1 MKYIRSIWK
10 RKHKASVIIKTF
22 RLSTALVFA
31 IFAASTPQVLGFT
44 INVGDILVGNDVG
57 PGTVIKIDPNTGN
70 QTLLATFTNSGVHDL
85 ALSPSG
91 DLIVLQH
98 RQTVSKVNIVTGA
111 ITNITSEGLLG
122 LNVSNTFTAGLAV
135 APNGDIYASVYTSPY
150 TGIVKIDP
158 NTGAQSSA
166 ASGGF
171 LNGPIGIGFSPTGEL
186 MVADIYSARLI
197 GINTTTHAQRVVA
210 SSLGLNSPWGI
221 TIDAVGNVYCGTSG
235 TNVSGTNVIRKVSPA
250 GSVSVAASGGFLDV
264 ARDVALEPGGTLLS
278 FQAKS
283 NAIVRI
289 NLTNNTQTIVS
300 KGGFL
305 SASLSLIV
313 AGFPAPASNAP
324 AHLAIQMYPMYPGI
338 SIQGTLGG
346 TYNLQFK
353 DTLGSPNWLSLTNIF
368 LSSYPYLFF
377 DTTSTNQANRFY
389 RAVAQ

>member
-10 RKHKASVIIKTF
+10 LKHKASVIIKTL

-31 IFAASTPQVLGFT
+31 IFAASTPQVLSFT
-44 INVGDILVGNDVG
+44 INVGDILVGNDG
-57 PGTVIKIDPNTGN
+57 NSTVIKIDPNTGN
-70 QTLLATFTNSGVHDL
+70 QTLLATFTNNGVHDL

-122 LNVSNTFTAGLAV
+122 SNVLNTFTAGLAV

-150 TGIVKIDP
+150 TGIVKIDSK
-158 NTGAQSSA
+158 TGAQSLA

-171 LNGPIGIGFSPTGEL
+171 LNGPIGIGFSPSGEL
-186 MVADIYSARLI
+186 MVADIASARLI

-250 GSVSVAASGGFLDV
+250 GSVSVVASGGFLDV

-324 AHLAIQMYPMYPGI
+324 AQLAIQTYPMNPTI

-346 TYNLQFK
+346 TYNLQFT